1 MRRDA
6 GIVEEDERRSVSK
19 RLGQSMSRSEVGQ
32 TGTNCWKWAKPEA
45 SDEAHV
51 RPYARG
57 AFKKKICEGDRTCGS
72 AARNWGDVASRDSNK
87 MR

>member
-1 MRRDA
+1 LPLVRCRGGGMRRDA

-57 AFKKKICEGDRTCGS
+57 AFKKNMRGGP
-72 AARNWGDVASRDSNK
+72 DVWECCQELG
-87 MR
+87 